1 MKKGKSRNKRKKTR
15 SRLLWIA
22 IAVIGIAA
30 VISAVCVAGMLATKE
45 NAWRTPEELLVEYM
59 DHIPKQEYEEMYA
72 MLHIEASGNV
82 SQEDFVTRNSA
93 IYEGIEVQNIA
104 VQIIAYDE
112 EQMTV
117 TYQTSFDT
125 VAGTIS
131 FENKALFLKDEE
143 GYQLV
148 WDDSLIFPNLAST
161 DKVRVST
168 TQAER
173 GEILDRNGRV
183 LAGKGTASSVG
194 IVPGKLENREEAI
207 AQIAELVEI
216 TPEAIEKKL
225 SAKWVKDDSF
235 VPIKTIP
242 RVEEIELMSISPDEE
257 VLKEKERHEKLLEI
271 PGVMISDVEV
281 REYPLG
287 EAAAHLV
294 GYVQSVTAEDLE
306 EHAGEG
312 YTANSV
318 IGRSGME
325 SLFESELKGQNGC
338 RIYIE
343 NSEGKE
349 KEELACILVQHG
361 QDIQLTI
368 DTDLQVSLHE
378 QFKEDKSCSVAM
390 NPYIGEVL
398 ALVSTP
404 AYDNN
409 DFIMGLSSEQWTVLN
424 EDENKPMYNRF
435 RQVWCPGSTFKPITA
450 AVGLESGAIDPM
462 EDYGNV
468 GLSWQKDAS
477 WGSYHV
483 TTLHAYEPVI
493 LENALIYSD
502 NIYFAKA
509 ALKIGS
515 EEMESSLT
523 GLGFNEELPFEIKMA
538 ESQYSNSEGIET
550 EIQLADS
557 GYGQGQVL
565 VNPLHMACIYSA
577 FCNEEN
583 VIKPYLVYQKDAV
596 AEYWIP
602 GAFSNETASRV
613 LEGTKKV
620 VNDSNGTGYAAHRDD
635 ILLAGKTGTAEIKAS
650 KDDTSGTELGWFAIF
665 TAEDTVER
673 PILIISMVED
683 VKGRG
688 GSGYVVKKDNLVLEE
703 WFGSN

>member
-1 MKKGKSRNKRKKTR
+1 MKKGKSRHKRKK

-22 IAVIGIAA
+22 IAVIGMAA
-30 VISAVCVAGMLATKE
+30 ITVAVCVAEMFKKE
-45 NAWRTPEELLVEYM
+45 DVWKTPEELLVEYM
-59 DHIPKQEYEEMYA
+59 NHIPAQEYEQMYK

-82 SQEDFVTRNSA
+82 SQEDFIKRNSA
-93 IYEGIEVQNIA
+93 IYEGIEIQNMA
-104 VQIIAYDE
+104 VEIIAYDE
-112 EQMTV
+112 EQLTV

-125 VAGTIS
+125 VAGEIS
-131 FENKALFLKDEE
+131 FENEAFFLE
-143 GYQLV
+143 GEDGYKLV
-148 WDDSLIFPNLAST
+148 WDNSLIFPNLAST
-161 DKVRVST
+161 DKVRVLT
-168 TQAER
+168 TQANR

-207 AQIAELVEI
+207 AKIAELLET
-216 TPEAIEKKL
+216 TPEVIEKKL
-225 SAKWVKDDSF
+225 SAQWVKDDSF

-242 RVEEIELMSISPDEE
+242 RVEEIELLKVEPDED
-257 VLKEKERHEKLLEI
+257 VLKEKERHESLLAI

-325 SLFESELKGQNGC
+325 GLFEKELKGQNGC
-338 RIYIE
+338 RIYIV

-361 QDIQLTI
+361 QDIKLTI
-368 DTDLQVSLHE
+368 DASLQIALYE
-378 QFKEDKSCSVAM
+378 QFQEDKSCSVAM
-390 NPYIGEVL
+390 NPYTGEVL

-404 AYDNN
+404 SYDNN
-409 DFIMGLSSEQWTVLN
+409 DFIMGLSSEQWTALN
-424 EDENKPMYNRF
+424 DDEDKPMYNRF
-435 RQVWCPGSTFKPITA
+435 RQVWCPGSTFKPVTA
-450 AVGLESGAIDPM
+450 AVGLESGAIDPN

-477 WGSYHV
+477 WGSYYV

-577 FCNEEN
+577 FCNEGN
-583 VIKPYLVYQKDAV
+583 VIKPYLVYQNEAT

-688 GSGYVVKKDNLVLEE
+688 GSGYVVKKDSLVLEE
-703 WFGSN
+703 WFSSN

>member
-1 MKKGKSRNKRKKTR
+1 MKKGKSRHKRKK

-22 IAVIGIAA
+22 IAVIGMAA
-30 VISAVCVAGMLATKE
+30 ITVAVCVAGMFKKE
-45 NAWRTPEELLVEYM
+45 DVWKTPEELLVEYM
-59 DHIPKQEYEEMYA
+59 NHIPAQEYEQMYK

-82 SQEDFVTRNSA
+82 SQEDFIKRNSA
-93 IYEGIEVQNIA
+93 IYEGIEIQNMA
-104 VQIIAYDE
+104 VEIIAYDE
-112 EQMTV
+112 EQLTV

-125 VAGTIS
+125 VAGEIS
-131 FENKALFLKDEE
+131 FEKSAFFLE
-143 GYQLV
+143 GEDGYKLV
-148 WDDSLIFPNLAST
+148 WDNSLIFPNLAST

-168 TQAER
+168 TQANR

-207 AQIAELVEI
+207 AKIAELLET
-216 TPEAIEKKL
+216 TPEVIEKKL
-225 SAKWVKDDSF
+225 SAQWVKDDSF

-242 RVEEIELMSISPDEE
+242 RVEEIELLKVEPDED
-257 VLKEKERHEKLLEI
+257 VLKEKERHESLLAI

-325 SLFESELKGQNGC
+325 GLFEKELKGQNGC
-338 RIYIE
+338 RIYIV

-361 QDIQLTI
+361 QDIKLTI
-368 DTDLQVSLHE
+368 DASLQIALYE
-378 QFKEDKSCSVAM
+378 QFQEDKSCSVAM
-390 NPYIGEVL
+390 NPYTGEVL

-404 AYDNN
+404 SYDNN
-409 DFIMGLSSEQWTVLN
+409 DFIMGLSSEQWTALN
-424 EDENKPMYNRF
+424 DDEDKPMYNRF
-435 RQVWCPGSTFKPITA
+435 RQVWCPGSTFKPVTA
-450 AVGLESGAIDPM
+450 AVGLESGAIDPN

-477 WGSYHV
+477 WGSYYV

-509 ALKIGS
+509 ALKIGY

-523 GLGFNEELPFEIKMA
+523 QLGFNAELPFEIKMA
-538 ESQYSNSEGIET
+538 KSQYSNSESIET

-565 VNPLHMACIYSA
+565 VNPLHLACIYSA
-577 FCNEEN
+577 FCNEGN
-583 VIKPYLVYQKDAV
+583 IIKPYLVYQNEV
-596 AEYWIP
+596 SAEYWIS
-602 GAFSNETASRV
+602 GAFSSETASRV

-620 VNDSNGTGYAAHRDD
+620 VNDSHGTGYAAHRDD
-635 ILLAGKTGTAEIKAS
+635 IVLAGKTGTAEIKAS
-650 KDDTSGTELGWFAIF
+650 KDDTSGTELGWFAVF
-665 TAEDTVER
+665 TAEETVER

-688 GSGYVVKKDNLVLEE
+688 GSGYVVKKDSLVLEE
-703 WFGSN
+703 WFSSN